1 MEEKFIEIFNLYK
14 NDIYR
19 LTFSYTKNVSD
30 SDDIV
35 QNVFVKLFQHQE
47 LFNKELVEVKK
58 WLIRVTINECKNLLL
73 SSWKKK
79 IIPKNEEYE
88 KLNFALIHSNSILS
102 EVLELPKKYR
112 IVVYL
117 YYYEEYKIKEIAT
130 LLKISETNVQ
140 TRLSRA
146 REKLKNILEG
156 DGYEK

>member
-19 LTFSYTKNVSD
+19 LSFSYTKNISD
-30 SDDIV
+30 ADDIV
-35 QNVFVKLFQHQE
+35 QNVFVKLFRHQE
-47 LFNKELVEVKK
+47 LFDKNFLEIKK
-58 WLIRVTINECKNLLL
+58 WLVRVTINECKTLLL

-88 KLNFALIHSNSILS
+88 KLSFTVIHSNSILS

-112 IVVYL
+112 VVIYL
-117 YYYEEYKIKEIAT
+117 YYYEGYKIREISE

-146 REKLKNILEG
+146 REKLKNVLKE
-156 DGYEK
+156 DNYEK